1 MGIPLFHSATVK
13 SLLVG
18 ICCFKM
24 CSINRLDLIVQCLLC
39 FEKLLQ
45 WAILRK
51 ILLHKC
57 HSINKVVLFQVSV
70 WRHLCRTHI
79 CLENYCCIT
88 WQHSEQWTHHTYG
101 AVGGE
106 DDLPLMFPCR
116 GVVTCQ
122 LHVIT
127 LWYRLAVWSLWRW
140 CNLPENYFKASDLI
154 PKKWLHFVFKCL

>member
-45 WAILRK
+45 WVVLRK
-51 ILLHKC
+51 ILLSKC

-79 CLENYCCIT
+79 CLENNCCIT
-88 WQHSEQWTHHTYG
+88 WQHSEHITHMVLLVVKMISLWCFPAGVLSRVSYMSLHSG
-101 AVGGE
+101 IDWQCDLSGG
-106 DDLPLMFPCR
+106 DAIYLRIISKL
-116 GVVTCQ
+116 
-122 LHVIT
+122 LI
-127 LWYRLAVWSLWRW
+127 WSL
-140 CNLPENYFKASDLI
+140 KSDYILFSNVN
-154 PKKWLHFVFKCL
+154 K

>member
-45 WAILRK
+45 WVVLRK
-51 ILLHKC
+51 ILLSKC

-79 CLENYCCIT
+79 CLENKCCIT
-88 WQHSEQWTHHTYG
+88 WQHSEQWTHHIW
-101 AVGGE
+101 
-106 DDLPLMFPCR
+106 C
-116 GVVTCQ
+116 C
-122 LHVIT
+122 
-127 LWYRLAVWSLWRW
+127 WWWRW
-140 CNLPENYFKASDLI
+140 SPSDVSLQGCYHVSATCHYTLVSI
-154 PKKWLHFVFKCL
+154 GSVISLEVMQSTWELFQSFWSDP